1 MRRDLTYAI
10 RTLVKT
16 PGFAIIAI
24 LAVALGIGASTTSFS
39 IVNAVLLR
47 PFPLIQNQDRLV
59 FLTQYFNKT
68 PDEDNGMSF
77 PDYLE
82 IKKQATSLE
91 GFGAYSDATFI
102 ITNGDKPERFLGSNI
117 TAGTFS
123 FLGVQPILGR
133 DFRPEE
139 DNLNAP
145 PVALLGYHVWQNL
158 FGGDPGVVG
167 PAGADQR
174 QTSDG
179 HRRHAEGVALPE
191 DKRSLD
197 AVAVG

>member
-1 MRRDLTYAI
+1 MMRDFTYAV
-10 RTLVKT
+10 RMLVKT
-16 PGFAIIAI
+16 PAFALIAI

-47 PFPLIQNQDRLV
+47 PFPLIQNQDRLA

-68 PDEDNGMSF
+68 PDQDNGMSF

-123 FLGVQPILGR
+123 FLGSADSRSRFL
-133 DFRPEE
+133 PEE
-139 DNLNAP
+139 DI
-145 PVALLGYHVWQNL
+145 
-158 FGGDPGVVG
+158 
-167 PAGADQR
+167 
-174 QTSDG
+174 
-179 HRRHAEGVALPE
+179 
-191 DKRSLD
+191 
-197 AVAVG
+197 